1 MSSKNSNGKSYG
13 SGRTRN
19 YATVVYPDSAPEN
32 WIETLSEC
40 FIPAFISPIHDKDTN
55 PTGEV
60 KKAHYHVILM
70 FDTVKTKEQAID
82 VFNKVNGVGCEVVN
96 NLRSMARYL
105 CHLDN
110 PDKYQYSK
118 DDVISL
124 CGADY
129 LSIIGSA
136 SDKYLALAEMMDFC
150 EKYNVNSFAA
160 LARYSQA
167 NRNDWFRVLTDS
179 GSVFMREYLKSRKWS
194 QDENCL
200 HIIDPETGETI
211 L

>member
-32 WIETLSEC
+32 WIEILSEC

-136 SDKYLALAEMMDFC
+136 SDKYLALAEM
-150 EKYNVNSFAA
+150 
-160 LARYSQA
+160 
-167 NRNDWFRVLTDS
+167 
-179 GSVFMREYLKSRKWS
+179 
-194 QDENCL
+194 
-200 HIIDPETGETI
+200 
-211 L
+211 